1 MSNERNAANRDTS
14 LSKEQVIAVVKASL
28 AALYRR
34 NPKIITAFNKKTRR
48 WFS

>member
-1 MSNERNAANRDTS
+1 MAIEKNAANRDTS

-34 NPKIITAFNKKTRR
+34 NPKIITAFNKNL
-48 WFS
+48 